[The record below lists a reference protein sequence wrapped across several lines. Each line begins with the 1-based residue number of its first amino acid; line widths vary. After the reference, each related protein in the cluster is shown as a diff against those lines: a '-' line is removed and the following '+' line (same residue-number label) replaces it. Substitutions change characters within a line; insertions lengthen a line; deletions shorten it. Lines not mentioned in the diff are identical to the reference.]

1 MRFFDRQIKR
11 VKPII
16 SSHHGRSISS
26 FPHLSRMRRLHALS
40 LQFLTDQDHDS
51 IARGLFEAAAEV
63 STVKAITFRLC
74 NETTGDFDPIACHN
88 LDQDDWRKATPAG
101 GLGLSKMVIENKKP
115 VTLVDLQNHPST
127 MNSPFFRKHGL
138 AGYLGIPLLAQDR
151 VIGVIG
157 FYSRNPRAF
166 DDGDVAYLVLI
177 ADLAAIAAS
186 NARQPAGELEEKPQL
201 ETARATSESEERAK
215 AEFLNVMS
223 HEFRTPISLII
234 GHAGMMREG
243 MLGEINGEQQNSLD
257 HIMENSDN
265 LLAMV
270 LSILQA
276 SRIEAG
282 AVRLVASKIVLHE
295 LFDELKTIYATQ
307 ENDQRKIVW
316 YCSPDLELLRS
327 DQERLKDILRHLI
340 DNAVKFTPRGR
351 IVISAEQLH
360 EPAGMRFTVADN
372 GVGISPEALAFIF
385 EKFRQSDSSGTRAF
399 EGAGLGLYIAKKY
412 AELLGGDL
420 TVTSELG
427 KGSTFTLILPLGA

>member
-1 MRFFDRQIKR
+1 MRFFDRQIKA
-11 VKPII
+11 VKPLIPV
-16 SSHHGRSISS
+16 HRGRSISS

-51 IARGLFEAAAEV
+51 IARGLFEAASEV

-115 VTLVDLQNHPST
+115 VTLVNLQSHPST

-138 AGYLGIPLLAQDR
+138 AGYLGVPLLARDR

-157 FYSRNPRAF
+157 FYSRNPSGF

-186 NARQPAGELEEKPQL
+186 QSKTTEAMKIKTAELEK
-201 ETARATSESEERAK
+201 ARATSESEERAK

-282 AVRLVASKIVLHE
+282 SIRLVSSKIVLHE
-295 LFDELKTIYATQ
+295 LFDELKAIYAAQ

-327 DQERLKDILRHLI
+327 DQERLKDILRNLI

-351 IVISAEQLH
+351 IVVAAEQLH

-372 GVGISPEALAFIF
+372 GVGIPPEALAFIF

-427 KGSTFTLILPLGA
+427 KGSTFTLTLPLGA

>member
-1 MRFFDRQIKR
+1 MRFFDRHIKS
-11 VKPII
+11 VKRII
-16 SSHHGRSISS
+16 PNHQSRSISS
-26 FPHLSRMRRLHALS
+26 FAHLSRMRRLHALR
-40 LQFLTDQDHDS
+40 LQFLPDPGLDS
-51 IARGLFEAAAEV
+51 IARGLFEAASEV
-63 STVKAITFRLC
+63 SSVQAITFRLR

-88 LDQDDWRKATPAG
+88 LDHDEWRKAAARG
-101 GLGLSKMVIENKKP
+101 GLGLSKMVVENKKA
-115 VTLVDLQNHPST
+115 VILVDLQNHAST
-127 MNSPFFRKHGL
+127 FNAPFLKKHGL
-138 AGYLGIPLLAQDR
+138 ACYLGVPLLARDR
-151 VIGVIG
+151 VIGVTG
-157 FYSRNPRAF
+157 FYSRNPRGF

-177 ADLAAIAAS
+177 ADLAAIAAG
-186 NARQPAGELEEKPQL
+186 NAWQPAGGFDKTTKL
-201 ETARATSESEERAK
+201 ETAPPASESADRAK

-223 HEFRTPISLII
+223 HEFRTPISLIL

-282 AVRLVASKIVLHE
+282 AVRLVAGKIVLHE
-295 LFDELKTIYATQ
+295 LFDELKAIYGPQ

-316 YCSPDLELLRS
+316 YCSPDLELPRS
-327 DQERLKDILRHLI
+327 DQERIKDILRHLI
-340 DNAVKFTPRGR
+340 DNAVKFTSHGR
-351 IVISAEQLH
+351 IVISAEQLG
-360 EPAGMRFTVADN
+360 EPAAMKFTVVDN
-372 GVGISPEALAFIF
+372 GVGIPPEALVFIF

-420 TVTSELG
+420 NVTSNLG
-427 KGSTFTLILPLGA
+427 RGSTFTLTLPLDA